1 MADLLTALSGS
12 LVGFVLGLVGGGGSI
27 IAVPL
32 LMYVVGVASPHVAI
46 GTSAIAVSLSAAA
59 NLVSHARRGM
69 VKWPC
74 AMSFSAAGMAG
85 AWAGSSLAMLV
96 PVDALL
102 GLFGLLMVV
111 VGIVMLLRKDAE
123 GNPDIRL
130 SFSTAREILPL
141 LLGVGFAVGA
151 LSGFFG
157 IGGGFLVVPGLM
169 LATGMPIAYAIGT
182 SLVAITV
189 FGATTA
195 TNYAVSGLVDWRTA
209 GLFIV
214 GGILGGVIGP
224 NLASATRNVLPV
236 AFAGAYVALM
246 VVALLSLLLMLRI
259 TFPPLVDAAQAGVPG
274 RSVRE
279 LLRQPAFIV
288 AIAAAALGYGV
299 MNLLMAASPIAMQQ
313 CAHPFS
319 AVALVLETHVLAM
332 FAPSFFTGHLIK
344 RFGVLRIMAVGV
356 ALNLACVLFALSGQE
371 VMHFVGALIMLGLGW
386 NFLYIGGTT
395 LFTESYRPQE
405 KTQAQAAMDTTVAAT
420 MALTSFSSGALV
432 TTGGWQ
438 WMNLGSLV
446 PMAATAAAL
455 IWLARQRAAAQNR
468 AST

>member
-1 MADLLTALSGS
+1 MNRQLLLLTICQGLFFTNN
-12 LVGFVLGLVGGGGSI
+12 VTFVAVNGLVG
-27 IAVPL
+27 L
-32 LMYVVGVASPHVAI
+32 
-46 GTSAIAVSLSAAA
+46 AIAPYGWMATLPLTAYVGGAALA
-59 NLVSHARRGM
+59 SQLVARHQRAFGR
-69 VKWPC
+69 KRC
-74 AMSFSAAGMAG
+74 FIN
-85 AWAGSSLAMLV
+85 
-96 PVDALL
+96 
-102 GLFGLLMVV
+102 GLLVAVV
-111 VGIVMLLRKDAE
+111 SAGICAFAAMTR
-123 GNPDIRL
+123 N
-130 SFSTAREILPL
+130 FWL
-141 LLGVGFAVGA
+141 LLAGTMVAGYYSANASLYRFA
-151 LSGFFG
+151 
-157 IGGGFLVVPGLM
+157 
-169 LATGMPIAYAIGT
+169 AIE
-182 SLVAITV
+182 
-189 FGATTA
+189 
-195 TNYAVSGLVDWRTA
+195 LVDGAHKEKAISWVLA
-209 GLFIV
+209 

-224 NLASATRNVLPV
+224 NLASATRDALPV

-246 VVALLSLLLMLRI
+246 VVALLSLTLMWRI
-259 TFPPLVDAAQAGVPG
+259 HFPPLVDASQTGVPG

-279 LLRQPAFIV
+279 LARQPTFVV

-332 FAPSFFTGHLIK
+332 FVPSFFTGHLIK

-395 LFTESYRPQE
+395 LFTECYRPQE

-438 WMNLGSLV
+438 WMNLGSLI
-446 PMAATAAAL
+446 PMAATALAL
-455 IWLARQRAAAQNR
+455 AWLARQRRRTQDAP
-468 AST
+468 ST

>member
-1 MADLLTALSGS
+1 MNRQLLLLTICQGLFFTNN
-12 LVGFVLGLVGGGGSI
+12 VTFVAVNGLVGLA
-27 IAVPL
+27 IAPYGWMATLPL
-32 LMYVVGVASPHVAI
+32 TAYVAGAALASQLVARHQRALGRKRCFINGLLVAI
-46 GTSAIAVSLSAAA
+46 VSAGICAFAAMTR
-59 NLVSHARRGM
+59 NF
-69 VKWPC
+69 W
-74 AMSFSAAGMAG
+74 
-85 AWAGSSLAMLV
+85 
-96 PVDALL
+96 
-102 GLFGLLMVV
+102 
-111 VGIVMLLRKDAE
+111 
-123 GNPDIRL
+123 
-130 SFSTAREILPL
+130 L
-141 LLGVGFAVGA
+141 LLGGTMVAGYYSANASLYRFA
-151 LSGFFG
+151 
-157 IGGGFLVVPGLM
+157 
-169 LATGMPIAYAIGT
+169 AIE
-182 SLVAITV
+182 
-189 FGATTA
+189 
-195 TNYAVSGLVDWRTA
+195 LVDASHKEKAISWVLA
-209 GLFIV
+209 
-214 GGILGGVIGP
+214 GGILGGVVGP
-224 NLASATRNVLPV
+224 NLASATRDALPV

-246 VVALLSLLLMLRI
+246 VVALLSLLLMTRI
-259 TFPPLVDAAQAGVPG
+259 TFPPLVDASQAGVPG

-279 LLRQPAFIV
+279 LARQPTFVV

-332 FAPSFFTGHLIK
+332 FTPSFVTGHLIK

-371 VMHFVGALIMLGLGW
+371 VMHFVGALVMLGLGW

-405 KTQAQAAMDTTVAAT
+405 KTQAQAAMDTSVAAT

-468 AST
+468 RSV